1 MAKILLVDDEI
12 EFVEMLAFRLTKA
25 GYEVLQAYDG
35 AEGLLKAQ
43 AEHPDLILL
52 DIWMPKIDGLEVC
65 RELKSSPETARTPVI
80 FLTAS
85 TASQTLDQ
93 IRGTG
98 AIDFMRKPFDPATM
112 MSRIKTALAGKDHV

>member
-1 MAKILLVDDEI
+1 
-12 EFVEMLAFRLTKA
+12 MLAFRLTKA

-52 DIWMPKIDGLEVC
+52 DIWMPKIDGFEVC
-65 RELKSSPETARTPVI
+65 RELKSSPETARIPVI

-98 AIDFMRKPFDPATM
+98 AIDLMRKPFDPATM
-112 MSRIKTALAGKDHV
+112 MARIKTALAGKDHV